1 MRRDDLRRPF
11 GYVVEIKDSDLLINL
26 SEESRALVSGHPEG
40 VSSIGRPGDLI
51 GAEGGT
57 NIIVAR
63 VSSIAFAEPKEI
75 HLYNTESTQK
85 RDPLRQMRASVIGYL
100 SREQSVLRFTAQN
113 WVLPVLGASTF
124 PLSDNEMRTTIG
136 TSNTEKERIVIGN
149 DSRNSLVPLPAGI
162 DELLARHFA
171 ILGSTGQGKTHF
183 VAAFLQEL
191 MKERKKARIVIF
203 DVNGEYWKAF
213 KDNPLEIKRTILG
226 KNTPEKKERGFESTK
241 IPYYALGRHGLGRL
255 LLPSEK
261 TQAPALRFAIEHM
274 KYTQAD
280 EKGARPYGEQKNVF
294 FDDCR
299 GEDAEKAFNKL
310 EKIKQAEIGEA
321 TLWPHMKALSCLAAE
336 WYCLKPDKYGQK
348 RDAFSY
354 NHIHPLINRINALI
368 SDEKFTEIID
378 VSGGPS
384 CIEKGLNL
392 PKEGKKIVENFFGN
406 KSFQEND
413 WNVHIIDL
421 SALMQDLMPFIL
433 GALLELYASE
443 LFIRGPG
450 STHPTLLVL
459 EEAHHYLRQL
469 PGDSE
474 TGQHSLAYER
484 LAKEGRK
491 FGLSL
496 LLSTQRPSEL
506 SSTVLA
512 QCNTLAVFRLMNDN
526 DQRSVASA
534 AENVSQH
541 IIKQIPGLAR
551 GEAVVFGSAIPLA
564 CRIKVIRPNPEPDSS
579 DARFIDKW
587 SQTA

>member
-1 MRRDDLRRPF
+1 MRRDDLRRSV
-11 GYVVEIKDSDLLINL
+11 GYVVEIRDSDLLINL
-26 SEESRALVSGHPEG
+26 MEESRAHFSGHSEG
-40 VSSIGRPGDLI
+40 ISSIGRPGDLI
-51 GAEGGT
+51 GVEGGT

-63 VSSIAFAEPKEI
+63 VNSIAFAESKEVRSYS
-75 HLYNTESTQK
+75 LEVTQK
-85 RDPLRQMRASVIGYL
+85 KDPLRQMRASVIGYL
-100 SREQSVLRFTAQN
+100 TREQSILEFTAQN
-113 WVLPVLGASTF
+113 WVLPVLGASAF
-124 PLSDNEMRTTIG
+124 PLSDKEMQTTMG
-136 TSNTEKERIVIGN
+136 TSDGKKERIIIGN
-149 DSRNSLVPLPAGI
+149 DSRNSLVPVPAGI

-183 VAAFLQEL
+183 VAAFIQQL

-203 DVNGEYWKAF
+203 DVNGEYWQAF
-213 KDNPLEIKRTILG
+213 EDNPLKIKKTILG
-226 KNTPEKKERGFESTK
+226 KNTPEKKGRGFKSMK

-261 TQAPALRFAIEHM
+261 TQAPALRFAIEHL

-280 EKGARPYGEQKNVF
+280 ENGARPVGKQTNIF

-299 GEDAEKAFNKL
+299 SDDAEEAFSGL
-310 EKIKQAEIGEA
+310 EEIKQDLTSKAES
-321 TLWPHMKALSCLAAE
+321 WPHMKALSCLAAE
-336 WYCLKPDKYGQK
+336 WYCLKPDRSGQK

-354 NHIHPLINRINALI
+354 NHIHPLINRINAHI

-378 VSGGPS
+378 VSGGLS
-384 CIEKGLNL
+384 CTNGDLNL
-392 PKEGKKIVENFFGN
+392 PKEGKKIVEKFFG
-406 KSFQEND
+406 KREFQEND

-443 LFIRGPG
+443 LFVRGPG
-450 STHPTLLVL
+450 NTHPTLLVL

-474 TGQHSLAYER
+474 TGQHALAYER

-496 LLSTQRPSEL
+496 LLSTQRPYEL
-506 SSTVLA
+506 SPTVLA
-512 QCNTLAVFRLMNDN
+512 QCNTLAVFRLMNEN

-579 DARFIDKW
+579 DATFIDKW
-587 SQTA
+587 SQAV